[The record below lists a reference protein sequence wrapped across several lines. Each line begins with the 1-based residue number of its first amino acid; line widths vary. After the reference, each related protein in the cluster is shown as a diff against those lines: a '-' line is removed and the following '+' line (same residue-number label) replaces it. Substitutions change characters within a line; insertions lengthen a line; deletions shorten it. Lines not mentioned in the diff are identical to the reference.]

1 MRRRRRAMRVVWR
14 GVALGPLVALA
25 IVALLP
31 LAFLGGELAKGEAL
45 RHAAQAL
52 SAPGTWLL
60 FGASLGI
67 AAAVTAVTLAVGLP
81 LGLLLAR
88 SDLRLRGVALWLHT
102 FPVFLPPFLLAL
114 GWFHVFGRAGF
125 AGSEVTARLLFSWPG
140 AIAVMV
146 MALTPIVTALAVVA
160 LQAVDPSFE
169 EAALLVVGPG
179 RAATRILLPLIRPAV
194 ALAALVVFSL
204 AFSELGVPMF
214 LRVSVYPAKVFA
226 RLGGVDYAPGEAF
239 ALALPLFVVAVS
251 LLLFERVV
259 VGRRSFAVLGLRKRE
274 ALPLRLG
281 PWRPLAAA
289 FVAAAALVP
298 LTPIAALA
306 ARAARG
312 NGFSDLSRWIGAS
325 VWTSL
330 IDAFAAATA
339 ILLLALIIGHAAA
352 RGRRGGAA
360 LDGLG
365 VLAFVMPAS
374 VLGVGVITTWN
385 RPWLQPVY
393 GTSAIVAL
401 AFAARYSAIG
411 LRVAAVS
418 FAQGSEHLEEAA
430 AMAGARFLRRLGRI
444 LLPVHARGIG
454 AAWLLT
460 VVFCL
465 RDLETAVLLYPA
477 GQEPLTVRIFT
488 LEANGPPAVVAA
500 LSCVQVGVTAL
511 VLAAGS
517 TLLFQRRP

>member
-1 MRRRRRAMRVVWR
+1 MGWSLALRRRQEPLLLAGA
-14 GVALGPLVALA
+14 GVALS
-25 IVALLP
+25 IVALVP

-45 RHAAQAL
+45 RHAMQAL
-52 SAPGTWLL
+52 SAPSTWLL
-60 FGASLGI
+60 FGASVGI
-67 AAAVTAVTLAVGLP
+67 AVAVTVVALAVGLP

-114 GWFHVFGRAGF
+114 GWFHLFGRAGF
-125 AGSEVTARLLFSWPG
+125 TGSDVTARLLFSWPG
-140 AIAVMV
+140 AIAVIV

-160 LQAVDPSFE
+160 LQAVDPSLE
-169 EAALLVVGPG
+169 EAALLVAGPG
-179 RAATRILLPLIRPAV
+179 RAATRILLPLIRPAI
-194 ALAALVVFSL
+194 ALAALVVFCL

-239 ALALPLFVVAVS
+239 ALALPLFAVAVA
-251 LLLFERVV
+251 LLVFERLVA
-259 VGRRSFAVLGLRKRE
+259 GRRSFTVLGLRRRE

-289 FVAAAALVP
+289 FVALAALVP
-298 LTPIAALA
+298 LTPIVALA
-306 ARAARG
+306 VRAARG
-312 NGFSDLSRWIGAS
+312 NGFSDLSRWMGAS
-325 VWTSL
+325 VWNSL
-330 IDAFAAATA
+330 VDAFAAASGV
-339 ILLLALIIGHAAA
+339 LLLALVIGHAAA
-352 RGRRGGAA
+352 RGRRGGLG
-360 LDGLG
+360 LDGVG

-374 VLGVGVITTWN
+374 VLGVGVIAVWN
-385 RPWLQPVY
+385 RPWLQAVY

-430 AMAGARFLRRLGRI
+430 AMAGARFLRRLRRI
-444 LLPVHARGIG
+444 LLPVHARGIA
-454 AAWLLT
+454 AAWLLA

-488 LEANGPPAVVAA
+488 LEANGPQGVVAA
-500 LSCVQVGVTAL
+500 LSCVQVAVTA
-511 VLAAGS
+511 VVVAAGS
-517 TLLFQRRP
+517 ALLVRRRP